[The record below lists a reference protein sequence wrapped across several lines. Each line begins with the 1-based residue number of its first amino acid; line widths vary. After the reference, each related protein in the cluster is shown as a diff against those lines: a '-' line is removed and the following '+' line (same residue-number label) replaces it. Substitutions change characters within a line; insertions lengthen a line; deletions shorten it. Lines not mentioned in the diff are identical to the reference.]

1 MSGDTTVGAM
11 ELEVKLS
18 WYRDRKFFR
27 KVAVGV
33 WRGLGKNDSAGMAAA
48 VAYHFIFSFFAGF
61 FFLACV
67 ATQFGRSQENIEW
80 ILGILKNFLPPQGIR
95 LAEENIGR
103 FLAPVSSQALPF
115 ALILS
120 LWTASNVVE
129 MLMKA
134 LNRIYS
140 VAETR
145 PLWQTRLWSLLLVSL
160 VALFFVVA
168 FNLVLFGDEIRS
180 YLALVFEAR
189 GSLAGVMGALQFPLV
204 FGTSAVAAL
213 LIYFMAPNFHHV
225 SRRVALP
232 GALLFAVGWHLVN
245 WGFDQY
251 VTNFADFDRVYGP
264 LGTAMAVLMWV
275 YLSALILLIGGE
287 LNAQIAKLLPKKHR
301 AEAVSVI
308 PMPAPPRAVNSD

>member
-1 MSGDTTVGAM
+1 M
-11 ELEVKLS
+11 ESEDKIIR

-27 KVAVGV
+27 KVLVGV

-103 FLAPVSSQALPF
+103 FMAPVSSQALPL

-145 PLWQTRLWSLLLVSL
+145 PLWQTRAWSLLLVSV

-168 FNLVLFGDEIRS
+168 FNLAIFGDEIRS
-180 YLALVFEAR
+180 WLAFVFEVR
-189 GSLAGVMGALQFPLV
+189 GSLAGVMGALEFPLV
-204 FGTSAVAAL
+204 FATSTVAATV
-213 LIYFMAPNFHHV
+213 IYFLAPNFHHV

-232 GALLFAVGWHLVN
+232 GALLFAIGWHFVN
-245 WGFDQY
+245 WGFDLY

-287 LNAQIAKLLPKKHR
+287 LNAQIAKLLPKKHKR
-301 AEAVSVI
+301 GAVSVI
-308 PMPAPPRAVNSD
+308 PIQAASRAVNSD